1 MKRLYVRLVSFLILA
16 LARYC
21 LKRGRYVDY
30 THRGQVYLRRY
41 GIFGHLTGDAPS
53 GIRSWFPNL
62 YLHQMINPDADTCL
76 HDHPW
81 QWAVSW
87 VALGGYHEE
96 RSHPCGPVQSGVS
109 TRALPAPTLNFL
121 RGDTFHR
128 IAELADGPGHG
139 AGGCSVLAQLGGQA
153 NPHGEGTIGCSGGCL
168 GTWTLFLAGPRRHA
182 KPWGYLVP
190 GQGYVSHRERHEQ
203 FGGEEKRGVPVNV

>member
-53 GIRSWFPNL
+53 GIRSYLPNL
-62 YLHQMINPDADTCL
+62 YLHQMINPDLDTCL

-81 QWAVSW
+81 PWAVSW
-87 VALGGYHEE
+87 VALGGYREV
-96 RSHPCGPVQSGVS
+96 RRYDLFVNGPGR
-109 TRALPAPTLNFL
+109 TLTAPTLNFL

-128 IAELADGPGHG
+128 IAGLADGPGHG
-139 AGGCSVLAQLGGQA
+139 AGGRSVLAPLGGQA

-168 GTWTLFLAGPRRHA
+168 GTFTFFLAGPRRHA

-190 GQGYVSHRERHEQ
+190 GQGYVSHRERHEN
-203 FGGEEKRGVPVNV
+203 FGGEEKRGLPVNV